1 MIVPNLLKSLMNLST
16 AGNGSNIVNDKLDWL
31 AIFSVF
37 TRDGI
42 FKLIVSDEL
51 DWINDSDGKVASAN
65 VGD

>member
-16 AGNGSNIVNDKLDWL
+16 ADNGSNIVNDKLDWL
-31 AIFSVF
+31 VIFSVF

-51 DWINDSDGKVASAN
+51 D
-65 VGD
+65 